1 MTYEQAKQIIAA
13 KSSKPL
19 TDEQWQAVFAAEKV
33 LLANGDTSNQS
44 TYDQD

>member
-1 MTYEQAKQIIAA
+1 MTYEQAKQVVAA

-19 TDEQWQAVFAAEKV
+19 TDTQWQLLFEAEKV
-33 LLANGDTSNQS
+33 LLANGNTSNQS